1 MTLVVV
7 STPIGNLGD
16 LSPRAAD
23 ALRQADLIACEDTR
37 HTRKLLTATGI
48 SGVPLV
54 SVHGHNE
61 RERIPQLLDKL
72 RNGTRI
78 ALVSDAGTPAVSDPG
93 QLLVAAAIEAGVDVE
108 VVPGPSAVL
117 AALVVSGL
125 ATDRFVFEG
134 FLPRKGRE
142 RRDRL
147 EAAGDDVRTTV
158 FFESPH
164 RLAET
169 MAELA
174 EVCGPDRRV
183 AMARE
188 LTKRFEE
195 VWRGTLAEAADHA
208 ATVDARGEY
217 VVVLEGASGS
227 RHVASEA
234 DVDEAVA
241 SLMAAGAS
249 AKDAAAQV
257 AADLRIPRR
266 RAYEAALRLRSAGAG
281 RGPSD
286 P

>member
-23 ALRQADLIACEDTR
+23 ALRHADLIACEDTR

-48 SGVPLV
+48 SGVPLT

-61 RERIPQLLDKL
+61 RERVPQLLEKL
-72 RNGTRI
+72 RNGARI

-93 QLLVAAAIEAGVDVE
+93 QLLVAAAIDAGVDVE
-108 VVPGPSAVL
+108 VIPGPSAVL

-125 ATDRFVFEG
+125 PTDRFVFEG
-134 FLPRKGRE
+134 FMPRKGRE

-147 EAAGDDVRTTV
+147 EAAADDQRTTV

-169 MAELA
+169 IVELA

-208 ATVDARGEY
+208 TTVDARGEY
-217 VVVLEGASGS
+217 VIVLEGASGA
-227 RHVASEA
+227 RQEASEVEIE
-234 DVDEAVA
+234 DAVA
-241 SLMAAGAS
+241 GLMSAGAS
-249 AKDAAAQV
+249 AKDAAAEV
-257 AADLRIPRR
+257 AADLRVPRR
-266 RAYEAALRLRSAGAG
+266 RAYEAALRRRSPRAGHDPSG
-281 RGPSD
+281 R
-286 P
+286 